1 LFGLIFFPPFVSTLL
16 CVLSALEPP
25 MGHTVHWSCLL
36 VMKSEVALC
45 TDDRQ
50 RGKKRFCLLCSTN
63 RCSISDGM
71 VHILLPDVDA
81 LYSWEPELRLRASD
95 FGVIATDGFS
105 LILAYNHC
113 LI

>member
-1 LFGLIFFPPFVSTLL
+1 
-16 CVLSALEPP
+16 
-25 MGHTVHWSCLL
+25 MGRTVHWSCLL

-81 LYSWEPELRLRASD
+81 LYSCFEFDIKIFWTPSK
-95 FGVIATDGFS
+95 FKIF
-105 LILAYNHC
+105 I
-113 LI
+113 

>member
-1 LFGLIFFPPFVSTLL
+1 MVNCLVRFFPSLVSTLL

-25 MGHTVHWSCLL
+25 MGRTVHWSCLL

-45 TDDRQ
+45 MDDRQ
-50 RGKKRFCLLCSTN
+50 RFCLLCSTN

-105 LILAYNHC
+105 LC

>member
-1 LFGLIFFPPFVSTLL
+1 
-16 CVLSALEPP
+16 
-25 MGHTVHWSCLL
+25 MGRTIHWSCLL
-36 VMKSEVALC
+36 VMKSEVVLC

-50 RGKKRFCLLCSTN
+50 RGKKRFCLL
-63 RCSISDGM
+63 CSISDGM

-81 LYSWEPELRLRASD
+81 LYSWELELRLGASD

-105 LILAYNHC
+105 LC

>member
-1 LFGLIFFPPFVSTLL
+1 
-16 CVLSALEPP
+16 
-25 MGHTVHWSCLL
+25 MGRTVHWSCLL
-36 VMKSEVALC
+36 VMKFEVALC

-81 LYSWEPELRLRASD
+81 LYSWEPELKLRASD
-95 FGVIATDGFS
+95 FGVIASDGFS
-105 LILAYNHC
+105 LC
-113 LI
+113 LILSLPLVLRSYLLMTIASNVNNT